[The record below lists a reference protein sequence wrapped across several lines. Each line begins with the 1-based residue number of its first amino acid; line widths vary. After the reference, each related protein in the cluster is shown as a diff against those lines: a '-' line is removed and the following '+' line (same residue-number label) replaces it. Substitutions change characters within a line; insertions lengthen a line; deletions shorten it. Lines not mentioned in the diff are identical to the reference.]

1 MVGAEASILSSVI
14 SGILNLVGSKLAP
27 LIIKEYSSIAG
38 VKKDLQE
45 LHGLVEEINFW
56 LETAG
61 DKAMGTGP
69 SFSWLNRL
77 KDVSYDVE
85 DLVDEFYLEAEE
97 HESDGDGSKNIVS
110 TYLSK
115 PKALMFQFKAA
126 RKIKT
131 IKKRFAA
138 IVKQR
143 TEFNAIADSLY
154 PVRHINRT
162 NLEMP
167 SLPNADMA
175 SVIGRDQEKH
185 KIISKMVETDDQQII
200 KILSIIGLGGSGKT
214 TLANL
219 IFKDDNIQKYFDVTH
234 WVHVSQEFDVA
245 KLLQKL
251 FEDIVHKKSECYP
264 LQEMTKTISDKL
276 TGKRFLLVLDD
287 VWTDDRILWGEFMVH
302 LKCGVLPGSCI
313 LLTTRSRRV
322 AEVVE
327 SAYLFDLPFLSEYD
341 SWQVFEQTFGMAVKG
356 LETEFLEVG
365 KQIVNKC
372 GGVPLAIKV
381 LAAALHD
388 KKHMEEW
395 QAMRDSNLLDVEGK
409 GHRVFACLRLSYIN
423 LPSYLKQCFT
433 VCSLF
438 PKGYRIDKEKLID
451 QWIALDV
458 ITPTDGV
465 NYLEHIG
472 DKCFNSLVQLCFLQ
486 DVDKTSRGVK
496 CRMHDL
502 VHDLAQS
509 ILGDEIS
516 LVVPKERTTST
527 KSYRYFSLNEESRNH
542 PPKNLYEKAR
552 AIYIAKGDNF
562 VFDKA
567 LKNAKHLRSMT
578 VEFAKTTTLPT
589 AILQIK
595 SLRYLHISDLRCETL
610 PDAISNI
617 WRLQALHVSSS
628 DHLELL
634 PESICKLQKLK
645 TLNLA
650 RCYNLKSLPD
660 SIGDCHMISSIDLT
674 GCVQFTTLPNSIGKN
689 KNLRFLRLGFTSIE
703 RLPPGITTLEKLE
716 CLDLLACRNL
726 VELPEAIGSLKKLE
740 VLNLEQCDKL
750 EGMPVGI
757 GQLTRLQKLNL
768 FIVEGG
774 ENFAKISELGNVDKI
789 DRRLIIKGIAH
800 VTVDDANMARL
811 KQKASLK
818 WLSLEWGR
826 NDWVNA
832 EKHTSV
838 LDGLEPPAGIERLCI
853 SQYAGGQCAQWML
866 KKVGSVSLGVPHFS
880 CLKSMWLYDF
890 PNLKHLQGLVELPCL
905 EKLELQEMPSLE
917 SISGGPFP
925 SLLVLR
931 MTGIPKLEELWIAT
945 ERTMADGEGI
955 DSNHSSNHLG
965 ELQIGNH
972 LSDLSLPES
981 PKLKVKPYLPPSI
994 ESLCLRNCNKQQLLS
1009 LGQDGGCSS
1018 DAGLPPTLIS
1028 FSQLKLK
1035 RLCLFGMILSP
1046 SLPTPPSS
1054 SGSGCGLEVLQPL
1067 MTLEF
1072 LSILG
1077 FPDLRQL
1084 PEWVGDLR
1092 SLRSLRIQWCPR
1104 LRSLCQSLDHLTAL
1118 QELQIEQCP
1127 LHQLPECLGQ
1137 LRSLRTLELCSLLDL
1152 NCLPQS
1158 MCRLTSLVKLSI
1170 SCCPKLASFPNGIQE
1185 MTALREL
1192 EITGTPDLQ
1201 RRYQRETGEDWHLI
1215 SHIPVI
1221 SI

>member
-1 MVGAEASILSSVI
+1 MVGAEASILSSII
-14 SGILNLVGSKLAP
+14 SGTLNLVVNKLAP
-27 LIIKEYSSIAG
+27 LIIKEYSSIVG

-45 LHGLVEEINFW
+45 LHGLVEEINCW

-61 DKAMGTGP
+61 DKAIGTGP

-85 DLVDEFYLEAEE
+85 DLVVEFYLEAEE
-97 HESDGDGSKNIVS
+97 HESNGDGSKNIVS

-115 PKALMFQFKAA
+115 PKAFMFQFKAA
-126 RKIKT
+126 RKIKA

-162 NLEMP
+162 NVEMP
-167 SLPNADMA
+167 SLPNADIA

-185 KIISKMVETDDQQII
+185 KVISKLVETDDQHMI

-219 IFKDDNIQKYFDVTH
+219 IFKDDNIQKYFDVRH

-251 FEDIVHKKSECYP
+251 FEDIVRKKSECYP
-264 LQEMTKTISDKL
+264 LQEITKTISDNL

-302 LKCGVLPGSCI
+302 LKCSVLPGSCI
-313 LLTTRSRRV
+313 LLTT
-322 AEVVE
+322 VE

-356 LETEFLEVG
+356 LDTEFLEVG

-388 KKHMEEW
+388 KKYIEEW
-395 QAMRDSNLLDVEGK
+395 QAMRDSNLLDAEGK
-409 GHRVFACLRLSYIN
+409 EHRVFACLMLSYIN
-423 LPSYLKQCFT
+423 MPSHLKQCFT

-438 PKGYRIDKEKLID
+438 PKGYRIDKEELID
-451 QWIALDV
+451 QWIALDM
-458 ITPTDGV
+458 ITPTDGFS
-465 NYLEHIG
+465 YLGHIG
-472 DKCFNSLVQLCFLQ
+472 NQYFNSLVQLCFLQ
-486 DVDKTSRGVK
+486 DLDEISNGKVT

-516 LVVPKERTTST
+516 LVVPKETTAST
-527 KSYRYFSLNEESRNH
+527 KSYRYFSLNDEESRNH
-542 PPKNLYEKAR
+542 PPKNLYGKAR
-552 AIYIAKGDNF
+552 AIYVAKGDNF

-578 VEFAKTTTLPT
+578 VEFAKTTTVPT

-595 SLRYLHISDLRCETL
+595 SLRYLHISNLRCETL
-610 PDAISNI
+610 PEAISDI

-628 DHLELL
+628 VLLEV

-674 GCVQFTTLPNSIGKN
+674 DCLRFTTLPNSIGKN
-689 KNLRFLRLGFTSIE
+689 KNLRFLRLGCTGIQ
-703 RLPPGITTLEKLE
+703 RLPPCITTLEKLE
-716 CLDLLACRNL
+716 CLDLSACQGL
-726 VELPEAIGSLKKLE
+726 VELPEGIGSLKKLE
-740 VLNLEQCDKL
+740 VLNLDRCDKL

-757 GQLTRLQKLNL
+757 GQLTRLQNLNL
-768 FIVEGG
+768 FIVGGG

-789 DRRLIIKGIAH
+789 DSRLIIKGISR

-811 KQKASLK
+811 KQKANLK
-818 WLSLEWGR
+818 WLMLQWGI
-826 NDWVNA
+826 DDGVNA
-832 EKHTSV
+832 EKHTAV
-838 LDGLEPPAGIERLCI
+838 LDGLEPPSGIEYLFI
-853 SQYAGGQCAQWML
+853 SKYAGGRCAAWML
-866 KKVGSVSLGVPHFS
+866 KQVGSVSHALSHFS
-880 CLKSMWLYDF
+880 CLKKMMLNDF
-890 PNLKHLQGLVELPCL
+890 PNLKRLQGLVELPCL
-905 EKLELQEMPSLE
+905 EELGLHNMPSLE

-925 SLLVLR
+925 SLLRLR
-931 MTGIPKLEELWIAT
+931 MERIPKLEEVWLVT
-945 ERTMADGEGI
+945 KSTMADGEGVGC
-955 DSNHSSNHLG
+955 NRSSNHLG

-972 LSDLSLPES
+972 LSYLLLPES
-981 PKLKVKPYLPPSI
+981 PKLKVMPCLPSSL
-994 ESLCLRNCNKQQLLS
+994 ESLCLRNCNEQQLLS
-1009 LGQDGGCSS
+1009 LGEGSGCSS
-1018 DAGLPPTLIS
+1018 DAGLPPTLFS
-1028 FSQLKLK
+1028 FNHLKLK
-1035 RLCLFGMILSP
+1035 LLYLNATSSSP
-1046 SLPTPPSS
+1046 SFPTSSSS

-1067 MTLEF
+1067 LTLEH
-1072 LSILG
+1072 LSIFG
-1077 FPDLRQL
+1077 FPALLQL
-1084 PEWVGDLR
+1084 PEWVRDLH
-1092 SLRSLRIQWCPR
+1092 SLRSLYIQYCPR
-1104 LRSLCQSLDHLTAL
+1104 LSSFPESLDHLTAL
-1118 QELQIEQCP
+1118 QELRVQRCP

-1137 LRSLRTLELCSLLDL
+1137 LRSLRTLELWNMLDL
-1152 NCLPQS
+1152 SCLPQS

-1170 SCCPKLASFPNGIQE
+1170 TNCPKLASLPDGIQE

-1192 EITGTPDLQ
+1192 DINECPDLQ

-1215 SHIPVI
+1215 SHIPYI
-1221 SI
+1221 FII